1 MSTSNEQ
8 ALKDIDRAFATQGLG
23 DISASTGNLFQGFN
37 HRAGGHI
44 APSNLDSQGYVFFTK
59 PDMNLSYDNVAA
71 VRRLEYLGD
80 QDTHSMGAAVRCLL
94 SPHVKD
100 NWGFTASI
108 DDIDFFGT
116 KRTARSE
123 FVDDRSAFITP
134 LSSLLVTLSG
144 WPDIVVDAYTSDP
157 GLRGEVVGWADGIV
171 DYYGSF
177 ELTANFRNIDG
188 DPITAIFQAWTEYTS
203 RVATGHM
210 DPYPSKIAENEI
222 DYQSRIYRI
231 VLDPTRTFVRKIVDA
246 CAVWPNAAQLNL
258 DYNSESNFV
267 ESDEQISIRLNAIG
281 ARYNDPRTIYNFNRT
296 VQTFNS
302 AMRDGV
308 RESKMRKLR
317 VAERNLFAFLP
328 SYPRINDH
336 TFELEWW
343 VTNETYQL
351 RNSLYNSNAQMVT
364 P

>member
-1 MSTSNEQ
+1 MSTNEK

-44 APSNLDSQGYVFFTK
+44 APSNSDSQGYVFFTK
-59 PDMNLSYDNVAA
+59 PDMNLSYDNVAS

-80 QDTHSMGAAVRCLL
+80 QDPHSMGAAVRCLL
-94 SPHVKD
+94 SPIVRN
-100 NWGFTASI
+100 NWGFTVTI
-108 DDIDFFGT
+108 PDRDFFGET
-116 KRTARSE
+116 RTARSE
-123 FVDDRSAFITP
+123 FVDDQSAFITP

-157 GLRGEVVGWADGIV
+157 GLRGEVVGWADGVV

-188 DPITAIFQAWTEYTS
+188 DPITAIFQAWTEYSS

-210 DPYPSKIAENEI
+210 DPYPSKIVENEV
-222 DYQSRIYRI
+222 DYQSRVYRI

-258 DYNSESNFV
+258 DYNADSVFIEN
-267 ESDEQISIRLNAIG
+267 DEQISIRLNAIG
-281 ARYNDPRTIYNFNRT
+281 ARYNDPRSIYNFNRT
-296 VQTFNS
+296 VKTFNEN
-302 AMRDGV
+302 MRDGA
-308 RESKMRKLR
+308 REAKMRKLR
-317 VAERNLFAFLP
+317 VVERNIFAYEK
-328 SYPRINDH
+328 SYPLINEQ

-343 VTNETYQL
+343 VSNETYQM
-351 RNSLYNSNAQMVT
+351 RTNLYNPEPKVST